1 MLVRT
6 TLRENFRN
14 VKFWRSSWCLLTE
27 NLAHHGSKTGQEFVS
42 SNFTSTPCVDEAWA
56 LVRGMPFPTVRG
68 LLATNIDRHAT
79 GGRNMLLS
87 MKGVPFGELGFKCGR
102 VRKAVF
108 SQKSL
113 ALKTGYPDSASCV
126 TVAWWN
132 YITDF

>member
-1 MLVRT
+1 MGPKRDRSLFHPISLQRLV
-6 TLRENFRN
+6 LM
-14 VKFWRSSWCLLTE
+14 K
-27 NLAHHGSKTGQEFVS
+27 
-42 SNFTSTPCVDEAWA
+42 
-56 LVRGMPFPTVRG
+56 RGHLFAVMPFPTVRG